1 MVWGI
6 IAGAGLALNMGIG
19 MSERSNQRKVAKAE
33 YKLNKQRA
41 QDAEMLNAYNNAKAM
56 AEAELNTFM
65 QRRQNNK
72 VLEASGEALSQSRR
86 NTGKQIDQLNS
97 DKMNARMESASQLG
111 SLAAEAAFAGVGGG
125 SVDMV
130 AETERFR
137 AERINQAISDQI
149 KEAEYVQALN
159 EVAIADNAYASM
171 DFGYQFAN
179 LNYKARDMVTDQSWQ
194 YKNNLVNMA
203 RDGIAGFTGNLST
216 IGLDLS
222 GFMGKDTAKDN
233 NGLGGSKEGSTP
245 SASYNR
251 YAGATRL

>member
-33 YKLNKQRA
+33 YQLNKQRA
-41 QDAEMLNAYNNAKAM
+41 QNAEVLNAYNNARAM

-72 VLEASGEALSQSRR
+72 VLEAAGEALSQSRR
-86 NTGKQIDQLNS
+86 NTGKQIDKLNS
-97 DKMNARMESASQLG
+97 DKMNVRMEGASTLG

-125 SVDMV
+125 SVEMV

-137 AERINQAISDQI
+137 TERIAQAISDQI
-149 KEAEYVQALN
+149 SEAEYVQGLN
-159 EVAIADNAYASM
+159 EVALADNAYYNL

-194 YKNNLVNMA
+194 YKNNLVNMT
-203 RDGIAGFTGNLST
+203 RDGIAGFTGNLSQ

-222 GFMGKDTAKDN
+222 GFMGEDTAKN
-233 NGLGGSKEGSTP
+233 NKGNGNSKTGSTP
-245 SASYNR
+245 NTSYNR